1 MDKNRKTAYHVL
13 VDVESKKAYSNL
25 ALNHHIVVSKPNS
38 PAFVRELVYGVL
50 ENKMLLDYV
59 IDQLVPTG
67 AAKLKNSELTI
78 LRMGIYQLGYMDKVP
93 EYAAVNESVNLAK
106 RFTAGKKNFVNGVL
120 RSYIREK
127 LTIKLP
133 DRNEDEIKYLSIKY
147 SYEPWIIRL
156 WLEQY
161 DMEFVEELLA
171 AGNATPEMVIRMNWL
186 KTVKKDLMERLEKK
200 GYKVQNGRL
209 CQNAII
215 IEGPNIVSNN
225 IYEEGYYSIQDEASM
240 LTSEKLNPQKGD
252 FVMDVCAAPG
262 GKTLAIAERM
272 DNKGT
277 IIASDIYKRKL
288 DIIEKEANRLG
299 ITNVETRT
307 WDATRLDS
315 DFIGKAD
322 RVLCDVPCSGLG
334 VIRRKPEIKY
344 KKNDKDME
352 SLPIKQ
358 RAILEAS
365 SQYVKMGGTLVYS
378 TCTINKYENDR
389 IVNDFLAKYKDFE
402 EVERKQL
409 LPNVDGTDGFFYC
422 VMRRKT
428 F

>member
-13 VDVESKKAYSNL
+13 VDVESKKSYSNL
-25 ALNHHIVVSKPNS
+25 ALNHHIIVSKPSS
-38 PAFVRELVYGVL
+38 PAFVREMVYGVL
-50 ENKMLLDYV
+50 ENKMLLDYI

-67 AAKLKNSELTI
+67 ASKLKTSELTI
-78 LRMGIYQLGYMDKVP
+78 LRMGIYQLGYMEKVP

-127 LTIKLP
+127 FSIKLP
-133 DRNEDEIKYLSIKY
+133 DRNEDEIRYLSIKY

-161 DMEFVEELLA
+161 DMAFVEELLA
-171 AGNATPEMVIRMNWL
+171 AGNETPEMVIRMNWL

-200 GYKVQNGRL
+200 GYKVKNGKM

-215 IEGPNIVSNN
+215 VEGPNIVSNN

-277 IIASDIYKRKL
+277 IVASDIYKRKL

-352 SLPIKQ
+352 TLPIKQ

>member
-13 VDVESKKAYSNL
+13 VDVESKKSYSNL
-25 ALNHHIVVSKPNS
+25 ALNHHIIVSKPSS
-38 PAFVRELVYGVL
+38 PAFVREMVYGVL
-50 ENKMLLDYV
+50 ENKMLLDYI

-67 AAKLKNSELTI
+67 ASKLKTSELTI
-78 LRMGIYQLGYMDKVP
+78 LRMGIYQLGYMEKVP

-127 LTIKLP
+127 FSIKLP
-133 DRNEDEIKYLSIKY
+133 DRNEDEIRYLSIKY

-161 DMEFVEELLA
+161 DMAFVEELLA
-171 AGNATPEMVIRMNWL
+171 AGNETPEMVIRMNWL

-200 GYKVQNGRL
+200 GYKVKNGKM

-215 IEGPNIVSNN
+215 VEGPNIVSNN

-277 IIASDIYKRKL
+277 IVASDIYKRKL
-288 DIIEKEANRLG
+288 DIIEKEAKRLG
-299 ITNVETRT
+299 VTNIVTRT

-315 DFIGKAD
+315 DYIGKAD

-344 KKNDKDME
+344 KKNDPDME

-389 IVNDFLAKYKDFE
+389 IVNDFLAKYRDFE

>member
-352 SLPIKQ
+352 TLPIKQ